1 MGGLHLETRI
11 MESYQ
16 LYMYQGC
23 PFCARVQYF
32 LQDRGID
39 MPLRDILADRN
50 AYLEL
55 VEGGGRQTVPCLR
68 IEAEDG
74 VRWMYESLDIMRYLD
89 AQHAGAQTNGSSS

>member
-1 MGGLHLETRI
+1 MLHL
-11 MESYQ
+11 
-16 LYMYQGC
+16 
-23 PFCARVQYF
+23 
-32 LQDRGID
+32 
-39 MPLRDILADRN
+39 LRHHLEDLLA
-50 AYLEL
+50 LGVEL